1 MTQLIASNQ
10 LTLTNVND
18 GTNGIAGKDGKG
30 IKATAITYASHTNGS
45 TAPTT
50 GYTTTVPSVPAG
62 QFLWSKTVW
71 TYTDNTSETGYSVAM
86 MGVKGDKGDPGI
98 KGTDGISG
106 IIVSSVAP
114 ASPKTGQL
122 WQDTS
127 TTPQLVKKWNGSS
140 WVIWELYAQNLKADT
155 LSALSSNLGDVSAG
169 TVKLMADDILINGRP
184 KMYGIY
190 QSKLGLISS
199 GPTFETAGSGI
210 ISDTQMGV
218 VSINKGE
225 MRFIVTD
232 YTEDLKTLQES
243 GMSDQDNAFIK
254 FASYEGGND
263 VMTIGSSGDIVFKG
277 NTSQD
282 TPWVTLSSGVKY
294 KFLFSRMY
302 ISVDIVGNGSS
313 FMSLGTIPQDYRPIV
328 DQFLIIANWGTGTAD
343 DRHIMV
349 RASDGAIIL
358 WAPKSGV
365 TYRGEVSF
373 TL

>member
-1 MTQLIASNQ
+1 MTRLIASNQ

-18 GTNGIAGKDGKG
+18 GIAGSDGVG
-30 IKATAITYASHTNGS
+30 IQTTTITYAGS
-45 TAPTT
+45 ASGTTAPTT

-62 QFLWSKTVW
+62 QFLWTKTVW
-71 TYTDNTSETGYSVAM
+71 AYTDNTSETGYSVAM
-86 MGVKGDKGDPGI
+86 MGLKGDKGDQGDP
-98 KGTDGISG
+98 GTDGTDGTSG
-106 IIVSSVAP
+106 IVVSSVAP
-114 ASPKTGQL
+114 DSPQTGQL

-127 TTPQLVKKWNGSS
+127 TTPQLVKKWTGNE

-169 TVKLMADDILINGRP
+169 TVKLMDDNMLINGRP

-199 GPTFETAGSGI
+199 GPTFETSGSGI

-218 VSINKGE
+218 ASLNKGE

-254 FASYEGGND
+254 FESYDNGKD

-282 TPWVTLSSGVKY
+282 TQWVTLSSGVKY
-294 KFLFSRMY
+294 KFMFSRMY
-302 ISVDIVGNGSS
+302 ISVDVVGNGNS
-313 FMSLGTIPQDYRPIV
+313 FMQFGTLPQNLRPIS
-328 DQFLIIANWGTGTAD
+328 DKFLIIANQGAGTAD

-349 RASDGAIIL
+349 RASDGAVVL
-358 WAPKSGV
+358 WTPKSGI
-365 TYRGEVSF
+365 TYRGEVSY